1 MSKTFEFTRIGYTY
15 LPTSDIEGSIRWYTK
30 NLGLQLISKF
40 EDRGSMIAILHYPH
54 KNAIALA
61 LIETDVVQPLQI
73 IRNGELYPVMAMN
86 CEDIEYTHDFLKS
99 RGVEVT
105 LIEDLGG
112 SEARYF
118 YFKDDQGNLL
128 EAAWSKWDP
137 EDEIKES
144 FQF

>member
-1 MSKTFEFTRIGYTY
+1 M
-15 LPTSDIEGSIRWYTK
+15 
-30 NLGLQLISKF
+30 N
-40 EDRGSMIAILHYPH
+40 
-54 KNAIALA
+54 
-61 LIETDVVQPLQI
+61 
-73 IRNGELYPVMAMN
+73 PVMAMN
-86 CEDIEYTHDFLKS
+86 CEDIEYTHDLLKS

-105 LIEDLGG
+105 SIEDLGD